1 MKIIYTK
8 RKKGEMFSFW
18 SIRKGEIITD
28 TANTLEE
35 AIKIAEYYKD
45 YKIEIRQRWF

>member
-1 MKIIYTK
+1 MKIVNVK

-18 SIRKGEIITD
+18 SIRKDGIIFA

-35 AIKIAEYYKD
+35 AISISNNYLESD
-45 YKIEIRQRWF
+45 IEIRQRWY